1 MLLDEHTQSRF
12 KKKYNNQYKQI
23 LSYHSVAG
31 FAFLCENVRNV
42 LKCNCNLSL
51 FLLFLLLGDV
61 MKARLNK
68 LSIIGVILILI
79 LFILSMIFPWM
90 IIVSKIGALLVYG
103 TISYAQIYQMKVK
116 GEDYEKS
123 LLFSI
128 AVMLAVAY
136 VLFFT

>member
-1 MLLDEHTQSRF
+1 
-12 KKKYNNQYKQI
+12 
-23 LSYHSVAG
+23 
-31 FAFLCENVRNV
+31 
-42 LKCNCNLSL
+42 
-51 FLLFLLLGDV
+51 